1 MPVARV
7 RALLLAPLLA
17 AALVAAPA
25 AVPYAAPGSGS
36 GSVAVAAPDPG
47 PASPRVATTPD
58 APSAAP
64 PAAVARTARAAPRTT
79 PWRPPVAEPLEVL
92 RGFAAPAQRWSPGH
106 RGVDVGAAA
115 GQEVLAPADGVVGFA
130 GPVVDRGVLVL
141 DHAGDL
147 RSSFEPV
154 VPLLAVGTTVRRG
167 EVVALRAPTAHAGCA
182 TAGCLHWG
190 VRRGRGAAAAYLD
203 PLLLLA
209 PPKPPVLLPL
219 APALT
224 PGEGRG

>member
-1 MPVARV
+1 MPVARL

-17 AALVAAPA
+17 VALVAAPA
-25 AVPYAAPGSGS
+25 AAPCAASGSGS
-36 GSVAVAAPDPG
+36 GWAAVAAPDPG
-47 PASPRVATTPD
+47 SAPPR
-58 APSAAP
+58 AAP
-64 PAAVARTARAAPRTT
+64 GTDATPSPPVAVARTARGAARTT
-79 PWRPPVAEPLEVL
+79 PWRPPVAGPLDVL
-92 RGFAAPAQRWSPGH
+92 RGFTAPAQRWSPGH
-106 RGVDVGAAA
+106 RGVDLGAGA
-115 GQEVLAPADGVVGFA
+115 GQEVLAPADGVVAFA

-182 TAGCLHWG
+182 TEGCLHWG

-209 PPKPPVLLPL
+209 PPEPPVLLPL
-219 APALT
+219 APARP
-224 PGEGRG
+224 PG

>member
-25 AVPYAAPGSGS
+25 AAPCAAPGSGRA
-36 GSVAVAAPDPG
+36 AVAAPDPG
-47 PASPRVATTPD
+47 S
-58 APSAAP
+58 AP
-64 PAAVARTARAAPRTT
+64 PRPAAGTGATPAPPVAVARTARGAAGTT
-79 PWRPPVAEPLEVL
+79 PWRPPVAGPLEVL

-106 RGVDVGAAA
+106 RGVDVGAGA

-190 VRRGRGAAAAYLD
+190 VRRGRGPAAAYLD

-209 PPKPPVLLPL
+209 PPEPPVLLPL
-219 APALT
+219 APARP
-224 PGEGRG
+224 PG